1 MGSKLLMG
9 KPPTRASG
17 AENHWRSE
25 PRGHFSSQ
33 SRQTSWAQ
41 VCLVRYDW
49 LNLRLWL
56 LIAAFM
62 MSARTLEC
70 GMGTRFGP
78 SLCSQAAI
86 SKLRQISSNALLETG
101 EVSVYFE
108 TLLFARPDLPHHTF
122 TASVA
127 PPSSYSTGL
136 VVAVNPHP
144 LGTRRNHSVA
154 ISGRPLSFCT
164 LH

>member
-1 MGSKLLMG
+1 M
-9 KPPTRASG
+9 RSG
-17 AENHWRSE
+17 
-25 PRGHFSSQ
+25 
-33 SRQTSWAQ
+33 
-41 VCLVRYDW
+41 W
-49 LNLRLWL
+49 LNLHLCV

-70 GMGTRFGP
+70 GKGTRFGSSP
-78 SLCSQAAI
+78 CGQAAI
-86 SKLRQISSNALLETG
+86 SKPRQISSNALLETV

-108 TLLFARPDLPHHTF
+108 TLLFARPDLFRHTF
-122 TASVA
+122 LASVT

-154 ISGRPLSFCT
+154 ISGPRYLLHAALSLDRYLNQRIIIITCNQSN
-164 LH
+164 